1 MVHSEGMFS
10 ILDYFSRMSVHYAQL
25 RQHECPV
32 FMPLT
37 AESAVCVDKKEIN
50 MLCIFNFP
58 FTFCVLVGRVQ
69 KLIVV
74 KLESSTFVSF

>member
-10 ILDYFSRMSVHYAQL
+10 ILDYFSHMSVLYAQL
-25 RQHECPV
+25 RQHKCSD
-32 FMPLT
+32 FTPLT
-37 AESAVCVDKKEIN
+37 AEIAVCVDKKETNTPCVIYF
-50 MLCIFNFP
+50 L

-74 KLESSTFVSF
+74 LDVC